1 MNHFGSTFILC
12 FLGLTIFVPLNV
24 EASSCSTH
32 NSCASNEY
40 CDQYN
45 ECFPCTYYS
54 YFGGLSDTY
63 NGITEGCTYLT
74 RSPPPPS
81 PPPSGGSSSTYSPSY
96 TGTGSSNVRIPTYTT
111 TKATKATGRIVGIVV
126 GVVATFFIALVK
138 YCCFT
143 KKNEAAEENE
153 QNSTPRVTVVVQQR
167 DNEGVNESAEMP
179 TMPMEAK
186 QKPSPIVTDS
196 TATSKFCTKC
206 GSPIVSNGM
215 FCALCGKAASS

>member
-40 CDQYN
+40 CDAVN
-45 ECFPCTYYS
+45 ECWSCSYYS
-54 YFGGLSDTY
+54 FFGGLSDTY

-74 RSPPPPS
+74 ISPPPPS

-96 TGTGSSNVRIPTYTT
+96 TGTGSSNVRIPTYPTR
-111 TKATKATGRIVGIVV
+111 KATKATGRIAGIVV

-143 KKNEAAEENE
+143 KRNEAAEENE
-153 QNSTPRVTVVVQQR
+153 QNSTPRVTVVVQQQ

-186 QKPSPIVTDS
+186 QKPSPTVTDS
-196 TATSKFCTKC
+196 TATSKFCTEC
-206 GSPIVSNGM
+206 GSAIVLDGM
-215 FCALCGKAASS
+215 FCASCGKAASS